1 MYELGDLLKKLRGKL
16 SLREAAKRS
25 GLSYSYIS
33 SLENG
38 KHPRTGAPINPT
50 PDILRNLS
58 NAYNYPYE
66 DLMRVAGYL
75 SNDETD
81 KKENPDQNEPE
92 FLKRLDMDDEKLFN
106 QYQLFLDGKPLDHEA
121 TKIAIAFLRTALSS
135 SQKK

>member
-50 PDILRNLS
+50 PDILRNLA
-58 NAYNYPYE
+58 NAYDYPYE
-66 DLMRVAGYL
+66 ELMKAAGYL
-75 SNDETD
+75 SDEEEE
-81 KKENPDQNEPE
+81 KKEINHEAVTDLIE
-92 FLKRLDMDDEKLFN
+92 FLTSPNSTINGNPIPQDFINDIVGYVR
-106 QYQLFLDGKPLDHEA
+106 
-121 TKIAIAFLRTALSS
+121 TRTAMD
-135 SQKK
+135 KPKDNH

>member
-1 MYELGDLLKKLRGKL
+1 MSSLGKRLKMSREKTHLTQQQVADKMGISNGTLSGYERDYRDPDTDTLNKL
-16 SLREAAKRS
+16 S
-25 GLSYSYIS
+25 
-33 SLENG
+33 SL
-38 KHPRTGAPINPT
+38 
-50 PDILRNLS
+50 
-58 NAYNYPYE
+58 YE
-66 DLMRVAGYL
+66 VSVDYL
-75 SNDETD
+75 LGRTD

>member
-1 MYELGDLLKKLRGKL
+1 MQDLGRILKDLRGKL

-66 DLMRVAGYL
+66 ELMKVAGYL
-75 SNDETD
+75 SDEGEEV
-81 KKENPDQNEPE
+81 KKEINHEAAIDLIE
-92 FLKRLDMDDEKLFN
+92 FLTNSKTVI
-106 QYQLFLDGKPLDHEA
+106 DGKPIPQEFINDIVGYVNIRMA
-121 TKIAIAFLRTALSS
+121 MDKAKNKP
-135 SQKK
+135 Q

>member
-50 PDILRNLS
+50 PDILRNLA
-58 NAYNYPYE
+58 NAYNYGYE
-66 DLMRVAGYL
+66 ELMRVAGYL
-75 SNDETD
+75 TNDE
-81 KKENPDQNEPE
+81 KKENPDPNEPE
-92 FLKRLDMDDEKLFN
+92 FLKRLDMGDENLLN
-106 QYQLFLDGKPLDHEA
+106 QYTLMLDGEELTPEQ

-135 SQKK
+135 KKK